1 MKFILIDK
9 IDSIQPGKGIVTHK
23 NLTLAEE
30 YLGDHFP
37 SYPILP
43 GVLMIEGM
51 VQSAAWLVR
60 LEQNYANSIVVL
72 KAVRNVRYA
81 WSLRPGHTMRYEVEL
96 KSMEDG
102 IAKFNAAGYADDRQA
117 VSAKIELTWQNMAEK
132 GKFGQDIDKRL
143 IEELKR
149 NFELL
154 GGSKALAAAL

>member
-1 MKFILIDK
+1 MKFLLIDK
-9 IDSIQPGKGIVTHK
+9 IDSIVAGKSIVTHK

-60 LEQNYANSIVVL
+60 LEQNFANSLVVL
-72 KAVRNVRYA
+72 KAARNVRYA
-81 WSLRPGHTMRYEVEL
+81 WSLRPGHTMRYEIEL
-96 KSMEDG
+96 KG
-102 IAKFNAAGYADDRQA
+102 IEGNVAKFNAAGYADERQA
-117 VSAKIELTWQNMAEK
+117 VSAKLELTWQNVAEK

-143 IEELKR
+143 IEDLKR

-154 GGSKALAAAL
+154 GGPKALAAAL

>member
-9 IDSIQPGKGIVTHK
+9 IDSIQPGKSIVTYK

-37 SYPILP
+37 GYPILP

-60 LEQNYANSIVVL
+60 LAQNFANSIVVL
-72 KAVRNVRYA
+72 KAARNVRYA
-81 WSLRPGHTMRYEVEL
+81 WSLRPGHAMRYEVEL
-96 KSMEDG
+96 KSIEDSV
-102 IAKFNAAGYADDRQA
+102 AKFSAAGFADDRQA
-117 VSAKIELTWQNMAEK
+117 VSAKLELTWQNMSEK
-132 GKFGQDIDKRL
+132 GKFGQDIDRRL
-143 IEELKR
+143 IEDMKR

-154 GGSKALAAAL
+154 GGPKALAAAL